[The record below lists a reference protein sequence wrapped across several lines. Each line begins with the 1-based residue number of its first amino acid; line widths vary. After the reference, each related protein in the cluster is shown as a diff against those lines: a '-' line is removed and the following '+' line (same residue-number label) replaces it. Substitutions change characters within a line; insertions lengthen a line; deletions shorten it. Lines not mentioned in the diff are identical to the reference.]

1 VNEVRILLSGIRASG
16 RHGANAGERDQ
27 PQEFVVDLQVE
38 VEPDI
43 GDDRLE
49 DTADYVDLAGVV
61 RHTVEVESFQL
72 LESLAQAVA
81 GAVLRVEHV
90 TSVRAVVHKPTA
102 AAALGL
108 VDVAVEATAG

>member
-1 VNEVRILLSGIRASG
+1 MNAVRILLSGIRASG
-16 RHGANAGERDQ
+16 RHGANVGERDQ
-27 PQEFVVDLQVE
+27 PQEFVVDLQVDLE
-38 VEPDI
+38 ADLGE
-43 GDDRLE
+43 DRLH

-81 GAVLRVEHV
+81 EAVSRVEQV
-90 TSVRAVVHKPTA
+90 TRVQAVVHKPTA

-108 VDVAVEATAG
+108 GDVAVEATSG